1 METQRNFAAEIQTV
15 FINYNF
21 NLMKSIKTIVMAAL
35 AIVMFGFAS
44 CNKENKPAKKVV
56 GTYKGYTLA
65 SSNYFSDM
73 FTADEKGTF
82 TLVNDNTVKIEFTSN
97 TWGSFT
103 FDEALVEGTAAPYK
117 VTGNGKCQM
126 VGMGGQTREYDCT
139 VEANIS
145 GNGKDVITFNVPAV
159 MGGTTVVFTQ
169 GTAPVNLYVA
179 GKYTGIMSYGVS
191 EMSEVEASV
200 ELKAQGD
207 DKISIVLPAIGEG
220 MMSLP
225 EITLKD
231 IAVDRID
238 HAEVPTDQRLFIIA
252 ETEINQTVGT
262 TNYTGTLGGNV
273 DNGKLTLNYSLK
285 PGAMPMSITFKF
297 VSE

>member
-1 METQRNFAAEIQTV
+1 
-15 FINYNF
+15 
-21 NLMKSIKTIVMAAL
+21 MKSIKTCLVMAL

-44 CNKENKPAKKVV
+44 CTKETLKPAEKVA
-56 GTYKGYTLA
+56 GTYEGYTLA

-82 TLVNDNTVKIEFTSN
+82 TKVNDNTVKIEFTSN

-103 FDEALVEGTAAPYK
+103 FDAALVEGTAAPYK
-117 VTGNGKCQM
+117 VTGSGKCQM
-126 VGMGGQTREYDCT
+126 VGMGGQAREYDCT

-169 GTAPVNLYVA
+169 GTAPVSLYVA

-191 EMSEVEASV
+191 EMSEVEASI
-200 ELKAQGD
+200 ELKAHGD
-207 DKISIVLPAIGEG
+207 DKIDIVLPQIGEG
-220 MMSLP
+220 MMSIP
-225 EITLKD
+225 EITLSG
-231 IAVDRID
+231 IAVST
-238 HAEVPTDQRLFIIA
+238 TDNKVFAIA

-262 TNYTGTLGGNV
+262 TNYVGTLGGNV
-273 DNGKLTLNYSLK
+273 DNGKLTLNYALK
-285 PGAMPMSITFKF
+285 PGAMPMSITFTF
-297 VSE
+297 VGE